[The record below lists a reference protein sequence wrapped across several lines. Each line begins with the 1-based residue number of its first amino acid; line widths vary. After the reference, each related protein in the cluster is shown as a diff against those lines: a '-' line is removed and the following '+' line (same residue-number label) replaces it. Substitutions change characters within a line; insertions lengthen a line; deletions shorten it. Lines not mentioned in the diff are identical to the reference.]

1 MRTLLQVAVLLLVPA
16 WLLYELW
23 WLGHEEPEASVSRAC
38 ARVGISGTPSAEP
51 QLAAAGKR
59 ALVTGGAGF
68 IGSWVAQACADAGMA
83 VTVVDDL
90 SGGDLD
96 NVPAGAEFLNG
107 DLKDAAFVDDLF
119 SGRRFDYVYH
129 LAAYAAEGLSH
140 FIRSYNY
147 RNNLVSTALLINAA
161 VRTNV
166 SAAPRAS
173 DRAAPRALRLTAL
186 RLTAPER
193 PASGLLLRLHLVHS
207 SLRLRAHPSHREDH
221 PPAGGPIRHRQV
233 CRRAR
238 PRSGARP
245 LRSKLRSATPAQRV
259 RPAAVDRR
267 PLSQR
272 RCYLAPSARSR

>member
-1 MRTLLQVAVLLLVPA
+1 MSVRAGRWEIYAVAARVLVPA

-96 NVPAGAEFLNG
+96 NVPAGVEFLHG

-129 LAAYAAEGLSH
+129 LAA
-140 FIRSYNY
+140 
-147 RNNLVSTALLINAA
+147 
-161 VRTNV
+161 
-166 SAAPRAS
+166 
-173 DRAAPRALRLTAL
+173 
-186 RLTAPER
+186 
-193 PASGLLLRLHLVHS
+193 
-207 SLRLRAHPSHREDH
+207 
-221 PPAGGPIRHRQV
+221 
-233 CRRAR
+233 
-238 PRSGARP
+238 
-245 LRSKLRSATPAQRV
+245 
-259 RPAAVDRR
+259 
-267 PLSQR
+267 
-272 RCYLAPSARSR
+272 